1 MEPTIE
7 AALRAML
14 SSFTAVTDLVGDR
27 IRPDIMDIDDDP
39 HAILVKVESEA
50 IHSDLDGRGG
60 LITASVIVD
69 AIAYTRLESRKLEQ
83 LIRTNGTDPGT
94 GLQGYAG
101 LVGTF
106 QVDGCTL
113 ARRVPYL
120 LERQTDEDRDW
131 YGIASYYEI
140 DYREIT

>member
-1 MEPTIE
+1 M
-7 AALRAML
+7 
-14 SSFTAVTDLVGDR
+14 
-27 IRPDIMDIDDDP
+27 
-39 HAILVKVESEA
+39 
-50 IHSDLDGRGG
+50 
-60 LITASVIVD
+60 ITASVIVD
-69 AIAYTRLESRKLEQ
+69 AIAYTRLESRQLEQ

-106 QVDGCTL
+106 QIDGCTL

-120 LERQTDEDRDW
+120 LERQSDEDRDW